1 MGGKAG
7 PGLQRAVLGRGGK
20 GDVHRPGAKHAH
32 HLGAAAGDDLQPD
45 AGVLVVKFV
54 QIRRQELPRHRV
66 TGADGQGTQQQLLGL
81 RELVLAGSQQPQ
93 GVADILIEHLA
104 LSRQRHAPGGAGKQP
119 GLQGRFQLFN
129 RLAHRRLG
137 NIQILCRRRDVAGLR
152 DLLKHPVQFQFY
164 CHTRFLHNQRVLLLQ
179 SAL

>member
-1 MGGKAG
+1 M
-7 PGLQRAVLGRGGK
+7 
-20 GDVHRPGAKHAH
+20 
-32 HLGAAAGDDLQPD
+32 
-45 AGVLVVKFV
+45 LVVKFV

-81 RELVLAGSQQPQ
+81 RELVLAGSQQTQ

-119 GLQGRFQLFN
+119 GLQGCFQLFN

-152 DLLKHPVQFQFY
+152 NLLEHPVQFQFY
-164 CHTRFLHNQRVLLLQ
+164 CHTRFLHNQRVLSLQ